1 MQFAKDQVKQAD
13 VDKNKFENRL
23 AKANKIVKSLC
34 YKFVYHFYQVSNL
47 VPAWLSKIRQIFE
60 KNKIDADLQVTLITP
75 YLTGRVREILQ
86 NHPETDLASF
96 DALAERLKVEYGLT
110 PAVNKFNFDNATR
123 ASEETFTQFCSR
135 LTNLLATYLASKKVE
150 NYDQLCQLLIVDR
163 LKSILPLAAKMFL
176 VDKEIDGENLTSVRA
191 GNLLDTYEGCNGRLY
206 THSNRGNGWKQNRLN
221 KFSNN
226 YEKKPQQFSQSADFR
241 NADNNEKHEFQRADK
256 TKTVCT
262 RCLATLSFTFHAFV
276 PLLNRLTYATYKSM
290 MENKTGKSRK
300 IFKPWKTKRVTVA
313 NTTAQTNN

>member
-1 MQFAKDQVKQAD
+1 MERNDILDCVVNARSKAGQLNPVQTVVPGFVPQITQTVQTQPPGGAKNVEPGQAAPVTEQSLSAILLLMQQQMHLQQQQADRHAELQAEQIQLQREQQAEQMQLQREQNAKLLQQLATKHESEQNFLTEQLQFAKDQAKQAD

-23 AKANKIVKSLC
+23 AKANKIVKNL
-34 YKFVYHFYQVSNL
+34 FYTIPQVSNL

-86 NHPETDLASF
+86 HLLETDLVSF

-135 LTNLLATYLASKKVE
+135 LTNLLATYLASKKVQ

-176 VDKEIDGENLTSVRA
+176 VNKEIDGENLT
-191 GNLLDTYEGCNGRLY
+191 
-206 THSNRGNGWKQNRLN
+206 
-221 KFSNN
+221 
-226 YEKKPQQFSQSADFR
+226 
-241 NADNNEKHEFQRADK
+241 
-256 TKTVCT
+256 
-262 RCLATLSFTFHAFV
+262 
-276 PLLNRLTYATYKSM
+276 
-290 MENKTGKSRK
+290 
-300 IFKPWKTKRVTVA
+300 
-313 NTTAQTNN
+313 